1 MEPSTNTSTLE
12 PPVIIRDKARYWQQH
27 MEAWQASDLT
37 QPAYCQQ
44 HTISLAAF
52 GYWRTRLKKRWSEE
66 GKQGSTVSF
75 LPVHLTPS
83 EATLTL
89 RSSHGL
95 SIDLS
100 AGFDPALL
108 KEVLHVLVTVQ

>member
-1 MEPSTNTSTLE
+1 MESSTNTSAPE
-12 PPVIIRDKARYWQQH
+12 QPVIIKDKAHYWQQH

-52 GYWRTRLKKRWSEE
+52 GYWRTRLKKQQGEDT
-66 GKQGSTVSF
+66 KQGTALSF
-75 LPVHLTPS
+75 LPIQLAPS
-83 EATLTL
+83 QASLTL
-89 RSSHGL
+89 HSSQGL

-100 AGFDPALL
+100 VGFDLELL
-108 KEVLHVLVTVQ
+108 KDVLQVLVAVR

>member
-1 MEPSTNTSTLE
+1 MEPSINTPTLE
-12 PPVIIRDKARYWQQH
+12 QPVIIKDKARYWQQH
-27 MEAWQASDLT
+27 MEAWQTSDLT

-52 GYWRTRLKKRWSEE
+52 GYWRTRLKKRWSED

-75 LPVHLTPS
+75 LPVQLTPS
-83 EATLTL
+83 KATLTL

-95 SIDLS
+95 SLDLS
-100 AGFDPALL
+100 AGFDPVLL
-108 KEVLHVLVTVQ
+108 KEVLQVLVTAQ

>member
-1 MEPSTNTSTLE
+1 
-12 PPVIIRDKARYWQQH
+12 

-52 GYWRTRLKKRWSEE
+52 GYWRTRLKKQQGEDT
-66 GKQGSTVSF
+66 KQGTALSF
-75 LPVHLTPS
+75 LPIQLAPS
-83 EATLTL
+83 QASLTL
-89 RSSHGL
+89 HSSQGL

-100 AGFDPALL
+100 VGFDLELL
-108 KEVLHVLVTVQ
+108 KDVLQVLVAVR

>member
-1 MEPSTNTSTLE
+1 MEPSTNTATLE
-12 PPVIIRDKARYWQQH
+12 QPVIIKDKARYWQQH

-52 GYWRTRLKKRWSEE
+52 GYWRTRLKKRWSED
-66 GKQGSTVSF
+66 GKQDSTVSC

-83 EATLTL
+83 SVCLLTNL
-89 RSSHGL
+89 APGNNA
-95 SIDLS
+95 DL
-100 AGFDPALL
+100 PW
-108 KEVLHVLVTVQ
+108 